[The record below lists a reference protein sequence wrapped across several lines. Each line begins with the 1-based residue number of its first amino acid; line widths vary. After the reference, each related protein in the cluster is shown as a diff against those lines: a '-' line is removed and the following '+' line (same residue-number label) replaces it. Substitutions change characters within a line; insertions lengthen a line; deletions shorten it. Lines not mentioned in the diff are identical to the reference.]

1 MTDSRAFPLSDVLSV
16 TTEKLLSRRHMDGI
30 YDILSFMT
38 GQSLFTHQ
46 LGDACDK
53 AKAALL
59 EQHPHLADV
68 RPPDGLDQADLM
80 AWLVE
85 AERVHGETIEVTPLA
100 DWQHRDPIE
109 DLCDKVGAEKVY
121 VVPLPPADA

>member
-1 MTDSRAFPLSDVLSV
+1 MTDTRSFPLADVLSV
-16 TTEKLLSRRHMDGI
+16 TTGKLLSRRHMDGI
-30 YDILSFMT
+30 YEILSYMT

-53 AKAALL
+53 ATPALL
-59 EQHPHLADV
+59 AQHPDLAGVAPAAD
-68 RPPDGLDQADLM
+68 LDAPDLM

-85 AERVHGETIEVTPLA
+85 AERVHGDMIEVAPIA
-100 DWQHRDPIE
+100 DWEHRDPIE
-109 DLCDKVGAEKVY
+109 DLCDKVGTEKVF